1 MFSYEDFISPSLRK
15 FLLDKAKPLFSI
27 PDLLSIGPSGGLEN
41 KKSLEFLISLNNIL
55 ATKLE
60 TILNQRILDRKFIDE
75 RTKVLYD
82 YNQEAG
88 LETSDEAY
96 KSVLGLE
103 DHNGRIVWGPLQKD
117 YWQKTNHK
125 DIAPLPEFLK
135 GPHVTLFGPP
145 ESEKMCINAMNSYHR
160 KLKDEPAIIEELLK
174 THKSSPKW
182 GADDEDSKTPLRED
196 LISSGENL
204 AQCFT
209 KKIKITSQAEDK
221 KYELAKEKL
230 ALPIKRFPGLA
241 IPCSFL
247 FYKGLP
253 LPLHLYDFA
262 LHFYK
267 NWNHPEALVF
277 YVPKLENEE
286 EARYI
291 KNMIQAAESLI
302 LKEHPEYKVG
312 SVRLMIVLE
321 NPRAIFRT
329 HEIIDELDPYF
340 AGASLGWHDFLAST
354 ARLFKEDGNYRIPIK
369 ADPDIVIKYIKAS
382 HELLAKVV
390 GPRGGIKVGGMYGIL
405 PLTNDL
411 KSESFQTTIKGY
423 IRDVITQLKRDLDGF
438 WVAHPDFVRIG
449 LAMVEAWKFYKEGN
463 KKPLNNFVEALL
475 LPKYQKEILEFIE
488 NPDIESLDPQN
499 TRYARSLIVADLKQ
513 SELMANSD
521 TEEIRYN
528 VFQSL
533 QYLTDWLSGN
543 GCVALPAQVG
553 GVAVRVMDDLAT
565 AERSRWEVWHEI
577 YHNRISI
584 EEFIKITF
592 EEFNFIRRDL
602 SDTKK
607 IVQVKWNQ
615 NSAKW
620 YPVALKI
627 MIKLMTDPNPPEFAT
642 ELLIPF
648 TIENIRNETDPWNA
662 ITQIDPVK
670 YSIGEKPRRF
680 IYYFEK
686 CGHKNWAAQMAQYP
700 VTDFEFG
707 KKLISKFNK
716 SDIIEAAQF
725 HGNIGEAKAVLD
737 SLALKEQSLV
747 VNDNSEIKK
756 ELISL
761 SESYLKRFSF
771 KFLISAQGKA
781 PKEILEALKDRLLNS
796 EENEIINAREALWT
810 IAEKRILNEPLS
822 KIQEVFYNSLKK
834 NQVLGAQ
841 IALKSAI
848 SSIQTLSF
856 GEAKIGSPT
865 RNDNLFEIASLSK
878 SVATAFAIEYFEKKG
893 ISLDT
898 SVNEVFSKSSSNF
911 RIKTSNPNLKQYT
924 DQVSIK
930 NLLNHS
936 ALNLHYVN
944 GVPANKAMPTISDF
958 LEGNLEYKYPPIELI
973 DSPGKCFHYSG
984 GGFIVLEHLIE
995 SLENKHIKDLS
1006 KDFLSALGLKNFS
1019 FIQKD
1024 PSNSSFAHGYKDD
1037 GIEVEGAWKMFPAFA
1052 AGAVSNAN
1060 DVLVFLKHLSD
1071 AYKNP
1076 YGQSPISH
1084 DTAVR
1089 MLEGKDIGSLEFM
1102 GAKMGLGIFIAEAG
1116 DNKFMIHQ
1124 GANDGFRA
1132 LFLYC
1137 FKGPDRDKGIVA
1149 LCNSEM
1155 NGVQFISECTQRF
1168 LKDFDFKGINFEKFN
1183 DNFQYSNIKEE
1194 ERVNRGYKEL
1204 IFDAFE
1210 EALPEAILTRG
1221 ALDPLSPYNKIL
1233 NSKIL
1238 SCTNQKFAR
1247 AENLISPHVPIFD
1260 PSLFGKE
1267 GKIMDSW
1274 ESARHSEN
1282 GREELHLALPSPT
1295 YIHFVL
1301 ISTAYHFGN
1310 QVPHI
1315 MIEARNS
1322 ENKQWVNLIPKTTL
1336 EGHSIKRI
1344 KINHNLFVTYSEL
1357 RIITI
1362 PDGGLSRLQI
1372 FDNSLPIKLQS
1383 AFQPIELAQ
1392 CVPCNEIIPHVHKPL
1407 SIPVQ
1412 SSSNVISKLQK
1423 NSFHGSINLAS
1434 FELGAKILSA
1444 SNQHYG
1450 KAENVLSPY
1459 RAIHMFDGFESSRSR
1474 DLNHH
1479 EELIIELAR
1488 PGIISIIEFD
1498 FTYFVNNNPKEIEIY
1513 GKTKDSWQLIFEKTN
1528 VKAYAS
1534 NTKVIYLNNRK
1545 SISQL
1550 KVRVYPDGGINR
1562 IRVFEKP
1569 KKL

>member
-1 MFSYEDFISPSLRK
+1 MFSYEDFISTSFRK
-15 FLLDKAKPLFSI
+15 VLIHKAKPLFSI

-55 ATKLE
+55 ATDLE
-60 TILNQRILDRKFIDE
+60 TILNQRILDRKFIDD

-82 YNQEAG
+82 YNREAG
-88 LETSDEAY
+88 LDISDEGY

-103 DHNGRIVWGPLQKD
+103 NHNGRVVWGPLQKD
-117 YWQKTNHK
+117 YWQKTKHK

-209 KKIKITSQAEDK
+209 KEIKVTSKADDK
-221 KYELAKEKL
+221 KYELAEEKL

-262 LHFYK
+262 LHFYR
-267 NWNHPEALVF
+267 NWNRPEALVF

-291 KNMIQAAESLI
+291 RKMIQAAENLI
-302 LKEHPEYKVG
+302 LKENPEYKVG

-411 KSESFQTTIKGY
+411 KSESFQTTMKGY

-449 LAMVEAWKFYKEGN
+449 LAMVEAWNFYKVGN
-463 KKPLNNFVEALL
+463 KKPLNDFVEALL

-488 NPDIESLDPQN
+488 KPDIESLDPEN
-499 TRYARSLIVADLKQ
+499 PRYARSLIVADLKQ

-577 YHNRISI
+577 YHKRISI
-584 EEFIKITF
+584 EEFIKISF

-602 SDTKK
+602 SNTKK

-648 TIENIRNETDPWNA
+648 TIENIRDEADPWNA
-662 ITQIDPVK
+662 MTQIDPIK
-670 YSIGEKPRRF
+670 YSISEKPRRF

-686 CGHKNWAAQMAQYP
+686 CGHKNWATQMAKYSI
-700 VTDFEFG
+700 TDFDIG
-707 KKLISKFNK
+707 KKLISEFNK
-716 SDIIEAAQF
+716 TDIIEAAQF

-747 VNDNSEIKK
+747 VNDNSKIKT
-756 ELISL
+756 ELIAL
-761 SESYLKRFSF
+761 SESYQKKFSF
-771 KFLISAQGKA
+771 KFLISAQGKT
-781 PKEILEALKDRLLNS
+781 PTEILDALITRLQNS
-796 EENEIINAREALWT
+796 EEKEIINAREALWT
-810 IAEKRILNEPLS
+810 IAEKRMLNEPLS
-822 KIQEVFYNSLKK
+822 KIKEEFYNSLKK

-841 IALKSAI
+841 IALKSSN
-848 SSIQTLSF
+848 SSIQSLNF
-856 GEAKIGSPT
+856 GEAKHGSHT
-865 RNDNLFEIASLSK
+865 RDESLFEIASLSK
-878 SVATAFAIEYFEKKG
+878 SVATAFAIEYFNKKK

-898 SVNEVFSKSSSNF
+898 SVNELFTKSSSNF
-911 RIKTSNPNLKQYT
+911 RIKTLNPNFEQST
-924 DQVSIK
+924 DLVSIK

-944 GVPANKAMPTISDF
+944 GVPANKAMPKISDF
-958 LEGNLEYKYPPIELI
+958 LEGNIEYKYPPIELI
-973 DSPGKCFHYSG
+973 DIPGKNFHYSG

-995 SLENKHIKDLS
+995 SLENESINNLCKE
-1006 KDFLSALGLKNFS
+1006 FLNALGLKNFS
-1019 FIQKD
+1019 FIQND
-1024 PSNSSFAHGYKDD
+1024 PSKKSYAHGYKDN
-1037 GIEVEGAWKMFPAFA
+1037 GIEVEGGWKMFPAFA

-1060 DVLVFLKHLSD
+1060 DVLIFLKHLSD
-1071 AYKNP
+1071 AYHNP
-1076 YGQSPISH
+1076 SCQSPISH
-1084 DTAVR
+1084 DTAVT

-1137 FKGPDRDKGIVA
+1137 FKGPDQDKGIVV

-1155 NGVQFISECTQRF
+1155 NGVHFISESTQHF
-1168 LKDFDFKGINFEKFN
+1168 LKDFNFKGINFEKFN
-1183 DNFQYSNIKEE
+1183 DHFQYSSIKEE

-1210 EALPEAILTRG
+1210 EALPEAILTKG
-1221 ALDPLSPYNKIL
+1221 VLDPLTPYNKIL
-1233 NSKIL
+1233 NSRIL

-1247 AENLISPHVPIFD
+1247 AENLISPNLPIFD

-1274 ESARHSEN
+1274 ESARHSEK
-1282 GREELHLALPSPT
+1282 GREELHLALSSPS
-1295 YIHFVL
+1295 YIHYVL

-1315 MIEARNS
+1315 VIEAKNS
-1322 ENKQWVNLIPKTTL
+1322 ENNQWVNLIPKTDL

-1344 KINHNLFVTYSEL
+1344 KINHNLSITYSEL

-1362 PDGGLSRLQI
+1362 PDGGLTRLQI
-1372 FDNSLPIKLQS
+1372 FDNSLPIELQS
-1383 AFQPIELAQ
+1383 EFQTIEIAQ
-1392 CVPCNEIIPHVHKPL
+1392 CVPCKEIIPQVQKPQ

-1412 SSSNVISKLQK
+1412 NSSIGFSKLQK
-1423 NSFHGSINLAS
+1423 NSFNDSLNIAS
-1434 FELGAKILSA
+1434 VELGAKILSV

-1450 KAENVLSPY
+1450 KAENVLSPFKP
-1459 RAIHMFDGFESSRSR
+1459 IHMFDGFESSRIR
-1474 DLNHH
+1474 ELNHH
-1479 EELIIELAR
+1479 E
-1488 PGIISIIEFD
+1488 
-1498 FTYFVNNNPKEIEIY
+1498 
-1513 GKTKDSWQLIFEKTN
+1513 
-1528 VKAYAS
+1528 
-1534 NTKVIYLNNRK
+1534 
-1545 SISQL
+1545 
-1550 KVRVYPDGGINR
+1550 
-1562 IRVFEKP
+1562 
-1569 KKL
+1569 